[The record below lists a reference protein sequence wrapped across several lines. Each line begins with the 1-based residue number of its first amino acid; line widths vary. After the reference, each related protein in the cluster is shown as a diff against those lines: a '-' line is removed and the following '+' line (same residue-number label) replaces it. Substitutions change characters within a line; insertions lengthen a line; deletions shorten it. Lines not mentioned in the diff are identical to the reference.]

1 MISASYE
8 NLREYE
14 EDYKLIPVS
23 KEIYAD
29 SITPITLLRKLAVDN
44 SQYYLLESVENGET
58 WGRYSFLGYNPS
70 LHLTCKDKV
79 VSIKSDGRKEVVLK
93 EPIEALRDLLE
104 QYKSPSIKGMPPFT
118 GGFVGYFSYGLIAYT
133 EAKLKLKSSQFNDY
147 DLMMFDKVIVFDHLK
162 QKIIVIANYESS
174 GGELAYQNALY
185 EVDKIIYSIQR
196 DAPLHHEEHV
206 GVPKFTC
213 NLSYK
218 EYCEIVEKAKKYIAD
233 GEILQAVLSRRYEAE
248 YKNSL
253 LNTYRVLRTSNPSPY
268 MYYFR
273 NDDVEIAG
281 SSPETLVKLIDGKLT
296 TFPVAGTRPR
306 GRTEEEDKAL
316 EEELLH
322 DKKELAEHDMLVD
335 LAIDDLGGI
344 GKSGS
349 VKVEEYMKIHRF
361 SKVMHIASTVTGY
374 IRDDKDACDTVMAL
388 LPAGTLS
395 GAPRVRA
402 CEIIEELEPTPR
414 GIYGGAIGYIDF
426 AGNVDVCIAIR
437 TAIKKGNR
445 VYVQAG
451 GGIVADSV
459 ADREYQESENKASAV
474 IEAMMG
480 AGDRRLV

>member
-1 MISASYE
+1 MTLASYE
-8 NLREYE
+8 KLREYE
-14 EDYKLIPVS
+14 KDYRLIPVS

-29 SITPITLLRKLAVDN
+29 SITPIILLRKLAVDN
-44 SQYYLLESVENGET
+44 SQYYLLESVDNGET

-70 LHLTCKDKV
+70 AHLTCKDKAV
-79 VSIKSDGRKEVVLK
+79 FIKRGNAKELILM
-93 EPIEALRDLLE
+93 EPMEALRQLLS
-104 QYKSPSIKGMPPFT
+104 QYKSPSIKGLPPFT
-118 GGFVGYFSYGLIAYT
+118 GGFVGYFSYGLIAYG
-133 EAKLKLKSSQFNDY
+133 EEKLNLRSSQFNDY

-174 GGELAYQNALY
+174 GGKLAYQNALH
-185 EVDKIIYSIQR
+185 EIDKIISFIQGSN
-196 DAPLHHEEHV
+196 PVLHEEYV
-206 GVPKFTC
+206 AEPKFTC

-218 EYCEIVEKAKKYIAD
+218 EYCEIVEIVKRYID
-233 GEILQAVLSRRYEAE
+233 KGEILQAVLSRRYEAE
-248 YKNSL
+248 YKHTL

-281 SSPETLVKLIDGKLT
+281 SSPETLVKLFDGKLT

-306 GRTEEEDKAL
+306 GMTEEEDKLL
-316 EEELLH
+316 EQELLH

-335 LAIDDLGGI
+335 LAINDLSHI
-344 GKSGS
+344 SKSGS
-349 VKVEEYMKIHRF
+349 VNVKEYMKIHKY
-361 SKVMHIASTVTGY
+361 SKVMHIASTVIGE
-374 IRDDKDACDTVMAL
+374 IRDDMDACDTVIAL

-395 GAPRVRA
+395 GSPRIRA

-414 GIYGGAIGYIDF
+414 GVYGGAIGYIDF

-451 GGIVADSV
+451 GGIVADSIP
-459 ADREYQESENKASAV
+459 DHEYQESENKASAV
-474 IEAMMG
+474 IDAMMR